1 MCVDALAQ
9 TAPDWN
15 RLFDTAAGQ
24 SGYFTTKQAADAGY
38 STQLLRKHIQ
48 AGRVSHVRRGIYR
61 LVHFLHGEH
70 EELITAWL
78 WSDRAGVLSHQTA
91 LSLHGLGDVLPSWVH
106 LTLPAD
112 WRDRRL
118 RVPAGVLLHHADV
131 PSAERSWFGPVP
143 ATGVR
148 RTLSDCARGG
158 LSPDELRRAAEQALR
173 RGSVTRNDLA
183 DVDAALAP
191 FGGLDG

>member
-1 MCVDALAQ
+1 MPV
-9 TAPDWN
+9 
-15 RLFDTAAGQ
+15 
-24 SGYFTTKQAADAGY
+24 
-38 STQLLRKHIQ
+38 
-48 AGRVSHVRRGIYR
+48 RVGARDR
-61 LVHFLHGEH
+61 LVVG
-70 EELITAWL
+70 AA
-78 WSDRAGVLSHQTA
+78 SAVGP
-91 LSLHGLGDVLPSWVH
+91 SLDPP
-106 LTLPAD
+106 TQ
-112 WRDRRL
+112 
-118 RVPAGVLLHHADV
+118 LLHHADV